1 MRLTNIE
8 KELLIAKNE
17 QEYADTYNSL
27 NWITPENIEAL
38 LDERESILAKLRLHG
53 VEEGYN
59 ATKLDVRTLS
69 QGCRHCAEG
78 EWSCLFIN
86 GICNASCMYC
96 PTSQMEKGVPTTSTL
111 DFPDVNDYIAYL
123 RRYQFKGVS
132 LSGGEPLLT
141 FDTTLNYIT
150 QIRKALGPDIYIW
163 MYTNG
168 ILASTDKFEA
178 LRDAG
183 LNEVR
188 FDIGATG
195 YKLDGLKTA
204 LGLIPVVTVE
214 IPAVP
219 SHFDKLKV
227 AVAELAS
234 LGVKLINL
242 HQLRLT
248 PHNLPRIADKG
259 FTFLH
264 GTKVTV
270 LESELTAL
278 RLMLFNLEN
287 GINLPVN
294 YCSFPFKN
302 RFQSRAA
309 RQRTSAEVAKSY
321 EEITD
326 TGHIRVLAVKGQPE
340 AIEALAEYLS
350 SVKGFADK
358 WRLQYPGNNI
368 TLTKDVLEAID
379 TKDLSVNISYYNT
392 AFLPQISYRNAFVE
406 VNLTAKRKIVVEKM
420 TLIKELELTPDETQW
435 LKQLLTLA
443 GVEKEL
449 YLRELIANRIEEPRK
464 QLWVKISDCE
474 VVMHGLAD
482 YF

>member
-17 QEYADTYNSL
+17 QEYANTYTSL
-27 NWITPENIEAL
+27 NWITPENIETL
-38 LDERESILAKLRLHG
+38 LEEREAILAKLRLHG

-96 PTSQMEKGVPTTSTL
+96 PTSQTEKGVPTTSTL

-141 FDTTLNYIT
+141 FDTTLHYIA
-150 QIRKALGPDIYIW
+150 QIRKVLGPDIYIW

-234 LGVKLINL
+234 LGVKHINL

-287 GINLPVN
+287 GIKLPVN

-302 RFQSRAA
+302 RFQSKAA
-309 RQRTSAEVAKSY
+309 RQKTSAEMVKPY
-321 EEITD
+321 EEITN
-326 TGHIRVLAVKGQPE
+326 TGHIRSLAVNGEPE
-340 AIEALAEYLS
+340 TIAAIAKNLS
-350 SVKGFADK
+350 TNNELSGK
-358 WRLQYPGNNI
+358 WKIQHPGNSI
-368 TLTKDVLEAID
+368 RVTSKVLEAID
-379 TKDLSVNISYYNT
+379 ISSIAITTSYFNT
-392 AFLPQISYRNAFVE
+392 AFSPQVSYRNAFSKVS
-406 VNLTAKRKIVVEKM
+406 LTGKRKIVIEKM
-420 TLIKELELTPDETQW
+420 TLVKDFALTHEEKGWFRQM
-435 LKQLLTLA
+435 LTLL

-449 YLRELIANRIEEPRK
+449 YLRELIANRVSKDRQQFWIR
-464 QLWVKISDCE
+464 ISDCE
-474 VVMHGLAD
+474 VVMHDLAD